1 MVAPRLATVVFLD
14 EDSTKGELYTAAVFR
29 EKLISEEIKHHERGI
44 YTYVNN
50 ENKPFRLKCTDCLE
64 DGCKEPNIKKLTETF
79 DYSEMRYKWAG
90 FFTHK
95 SVDSENHSTS
105 CECPSFHSGGST
117 QRQIRRLLQ
126 TKIYVSSQNV
136 DSYTNP
142 LIMEIIKP
150 IHIETYQF
158 GGLLNHLRNYMG
170 DISKEI
176 YSYDDDNDTGDVLWR
191 GIILQ
196 PVIEQF
202 EIRLDYSNR
211 LYMNRYDFTELN
223 YLFWYKQAGS
233 NSTNRLLPLPIK
245 NDLLNKHLVLNLAN
259 IPEITFY
266 RSVEKGGLKSIDAP
280 LRYGKIVRGNKS
292 DLIEWFKEE
301 AENLN
306 KTWEIKGDD
315 IRVVLLDNNNR
326 SKFIYLHNQSDKSQ
340 DLYFKAIEYGSA
352 DESHKELREKYGGRP
367 TEYVGLSE
375 GNQQFTLTMASN
387 STKLIKTKYEG
398 NSTIQVKSGNS
409 IILQEKL
416 FDIKASKYT
425 DIILKTERDVTSKEF
440 QNLIRNFHPNYLAL
454 PNEDES
460 SVIIGDK
467 EWADF
472 DRFMFTESLQSKLQS
487 EVAPQ
492 GIGSRNTRMLKLMNA
507 LENPITESNPLSE
520 TPTVNRFDKLM
531 ETKYIGQQVVEQDDS
546 LDTSY
551 KHRLV
556 PNQKGWFGPDD
567 SEWRLLL
574 DHRSWSHLK
583 ADCPRLSEEHF
594 KFLPSGHRLIHRLGL
609 QHYDMKELTEIE
621 SISGINDSPVY
632 FLFQL
637 FSDEGKNE
645 QFANYD
651 RLSRFVEQP
660 NATEYVFANPFDGNN
675 NSQVFSKQWK
685 TDTLRYPWSLNREP
699 YCIIQQEDGSE
710 QILTLHRFISSSDDE
725 NIPSNQQLC
734 LILRQTDVKP
744 RVIKIYQTGMALRP
758 QNIDPDTWDSFTTSM
773 RYFAS
778 AKFMRDVIRAFTK
791 ITRHLGSKSANGVS
805 NLFID
810 EYSDI
815 VDFNIRKFNERH
827 DDSLVNLI
835 EQVDDGLS
843 DYFVEYME
851 EKMWLSDTIR

>member
-1 MVAPRLATVVFLD
+1 M
-14 EDSTKGELYTAAVFR
+14 
-29 EKLISEEIKHHERGI
+29 
-44 YTYVNN
+44 
-50 ENKPFRLKCTDCLE
+50 
-64 DGCKEPNIKKLTETF
+64 
-79 DYSEMRYKWAG
+79 
-90 FFTHK
+90 
-95 SVDSENHSTS
+95 
-105 CECPSFHSGGST
+105 
-117 QRQIRRLLQ
+117 
-126 TKIYVSSQNV
+126 
-136 DSYTNP
+136 
-142 LIMEIIKP
+142 
-150 IHIETYQF
+150 
-158 GGLLNHLRNYMG
+158 
-170 DISKEI
+170 
-176 YSYDDDNDTGDVLWR
+176 
-191 GIILQ
+191 
-196 PVIEQF
+196 
-202 EIRLDYSNR
+202 
-211 LYMNRYDFTELN
+211 
-223 YLFWYKQAGS
+223 
-233 NSTNRLLPLPIK
+233 
-245 NDLLNKHLVLNLAN
+245 
-259 IPEITFY
+259 
-266 RSVEKGGLKSIDAP
+266 
-280 LRYGKIVRGNKS
+280 
-292 DLIEWFKEE
+292 
-301 AENLN
+301 
-306 KTWEIKGDD
+306 
-315 IRVVLLDNNNR
+315 
-326 SKFIYLHNQSDKSQ
+326 
-340 DLYFKAIEYGSA
+340 
-352 DESHKELREKYGGRP
+352 
-367 TEYVGLSE
+367 
-375 GNQQFTLTMASN
+375 
-387 STKLIKTKYEG
+387 
-398 NSTIQVKSGNS
+398 
-409 IILQEKL
+409 
-416 FDIKASKYT
+416 
-425 DIILKTERDVTSKEF
+425 
-440 QNLIRNFHPNYLAL
+440 AL
-454 PNEDES
+454 PNQDES

-551 KHRLV
+551 KHMLV
-556 PNQKGWFGPDD
+556 PNQKGLFGPDD

-621 SISGINDSPVY
+621 SISSLNDSPVD

-637 FSDEGKNE
+637 FTDEGKNE
-645 QFANYD
+645 QFENYD

-675 NSQVFSKQWK
+675 NSQVFSEYWK
-685 TDTLRYPWSLNREP
+685 ADTLRKPWSPNREP
-699 YCIIQQEDGSE
+699 YCIAQGVNESE
-710 QILTLHRFISSSDDE
+710 QILTLHRFVSSSDDE
-725 NIPSNQQLC
+725 NISATQQLC
-734 LILRQTDVKP
+734 LVMRKEGQKP
-744 RVIKIYQTGMALRP
+744 RAIVVYRTGIPSKP

-805 NLFID
+805 YLFID